1 MECGLRDEDVVEAS
15 AQHDVGHETL
25 IGRTYPTVAYV
36 IGWTRGIAPP
46 GRNDALIGPC
56 QYTPVTVDEAAL
68 ADLGVYRH
76 TAEVPE
82 GVLEAVVIDIDAADV
97 PDGILEAIAHLPED
111 VAEAVVDGWYG
122 IRRYLSSETGEEFAL
137 DCVDPLDAAPFRDLR
152 LGESWTDYEAGPVP
166 VTITRT
172 R

>member
-1 MECGLRDEDVVEAS
+1 MTMTIAEGYAWGLAARE
-15 AQHDVGHETL
+15 H
-25 IGRTYPTVAYV
+25 
-36 IGWTRGIAPP
+36 
-46 GRNDALIGPC
+46 
-56 QYTPVTVDEAAL
+56 DEAAL

-82 GVLEAVVIDIDAADV
+82 GVLEAVVVDIDAADV

-122 IRRYLSSETGEEFAL
+122 IRR
-137 DCVDPLDAAPFRDLR
+137 
-152 LGESWTDYEAGPVP
+152 TDYEAGRPVP